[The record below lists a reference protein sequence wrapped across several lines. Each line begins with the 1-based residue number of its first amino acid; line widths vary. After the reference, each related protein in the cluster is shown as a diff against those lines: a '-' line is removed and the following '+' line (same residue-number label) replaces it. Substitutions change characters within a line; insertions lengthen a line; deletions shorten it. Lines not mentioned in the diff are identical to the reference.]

1 MGGYV
6 ALAARELGRIKKNV
20 ESAQRLK
27 IPWWQQSLIAT
38 VGPEISGL
46 VYDKRIARLDDLEAK
61 ARNSSGVGGEAALK
75 KASNSTR
82 AIMNQQLQSN
92 IDTINTNFGTAGRYG
107 SGANKQAVLNAQN
120 STNFNLANVV
130 NQMSL
135 QESQFQRNLDEERA
149 WRQAQLDAGQPS
161 TADKIGDI
169 ANLGMQLYG
178 TNPDYFNQKLGGLGE
193 KIGIGG
199 DVYGVDTTQPVLQ
212 DTTGMQI
219 NPDTEQYDV
228 TKPSFLDNYLGN
240 YKPIQQTSLA
250 PSKPIS
256 YLTTQPVEKPVSQWV
271 EEDFSSNVST
281 LPTNPVDFF
290 SSVDNIKT
298 FSNSLSYVISNHLD
312 DGELAQVSLEYSL
325 TGDIGKVIGWLIS
338 KGVVLDGSSSLQS
351 K

>member
-120 STNFNLANVV
+120 STNFNLANVA

-149 WRQAQLDAGQPS
+149 WRQASLDAGAPGV
-161 TADKIGDI
+161 ADKIGDI
-169 ANLGMQLYG
+169 AQLGVQLYG
-178 TNPDYFNQKLGGLGE
+178 TNPDYFNQKIGGIGE
-193 KIGIGG
+193 KLGIGG
-199 DVYGVDTTQPVLQ
+199 GMYGVDTTQPVLQ

-219 NPDTEQYDV
+219 NSNTEQYGV
-228 TKPSFLDNYLGN
+228 SKPSVIDQYLGN
-240 YKPIQQTSLA
+240 YKPQAA
-250 PSKPIS
+250 PSYQPS
-256 YLTTQPVEKPVSQWV
+256 AMDLFSTPTQQSKEQQVQK
-271 EEDFSSNVST
+271 FVST
-281 LPTNPVDFF
+281 PTEQLVESPYYVDQL
-290 SSVDNIKT
+290 SDILLNTNIPTQDIFKLAT
-298 FSNSLSYVISNHLD
+298 LWPRLTKEEKAD
-312 DGELAQVSLEYSL
+312 KLKELL
-325 TGDIGKVIGWLIS
+325 S
-338 KGVVLDGSSSLQS
+338 KGGTNGKTIQSS